1 MKKHL
6 HAELLR
12 LFKRIKFASLWK
24 GSKIIA
30 LAVDFT
36 ENQAK
41 QRLVKIAEFH
51 GLTGDVFSH
60 KEKGEEIKEFVITSL
75 LSRPTKIDFSLYR
88 YPEIYA
94 KVYAIPCGKTLSYG
108 EIAKLC
114 RGSARKVAAAMRFN
128 PLPFIIP
135 CHRVVGKRSIGGY
148 TPLGKEFKKR
158 LIEIEKHYS
167 IL

>member
-1 MKKHL
+1 MKERL
-6 HAELLR
+6 HAQFLR
-12 LFKRIKFASLWK
+12 FLKGIKFASLWK
-24 GSKIIA
+24 ESKIIA
-30 LAVDFT
+30 LAADFS

-60 KEKGEEIKEFVITSL
+60 KERGEEIKELAVTSL
-75 LSRPTKIDFSLYR
+75 LGRHTKIDFSLYR

-94 KVYAIPCGKTLSYG
+94 RVCAIPCGKTLSYG

-114 RGSARKVAAAMRFN
+114 KCSARKVATAMRFN

-158 LIEIEKHYS
+158 FLEIEKHYS

>member
-1 MKKHL
+1 MKKRL
-6 HAELLR
+6 CTELLQ
-12 LFKRIKFASLWK
+12 FFEEIKFASLWK
-24 GSKIIA
+24 GNKIIA
-30 LAVDFT
+30 LAADFT

-60 KEKGEEIKEFVITSL
+60 KEKGEEIKELVITSL
-75 LSRPTKIDFSLYR
+75 LNRATKIVFPLYR

-94 KVYAIPCGKTLSYG
+94 KVYGIPCGKTLSYG

-114 RGSARKVAAAMRFN
+114 KCSARKVATAMRFN

-158 LIEIEKHYS
+158 LLEIEKHYS